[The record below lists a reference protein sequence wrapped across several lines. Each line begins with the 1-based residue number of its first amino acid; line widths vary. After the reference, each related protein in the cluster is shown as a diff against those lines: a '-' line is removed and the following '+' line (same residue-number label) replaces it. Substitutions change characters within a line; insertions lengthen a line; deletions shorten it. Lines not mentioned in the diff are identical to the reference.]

1 MLLIDRLERLVR
13 REYRRLFVFM
23 PPGSAKSTY
32 SSTLFPAWY
41 LARANAGPV
50 LAASH
55 TVTLAARFGR
65 KVRNLVSEHSVTL
78 GYGLSADSTAA
89 DRWETN
95 RGIEYYAA
103 GVGTG
108 IAGFRADLGIIDDP
122 VASREMADSEAS
134 RETTWQWYND
144 DFSNRLKPGA
154 LELIIM
160 CMTGDTPVMMENG
173 SEKPL
178 RDVRPGDVVATYEN
192 GRITTAK
199 IRNWKNQGPDF
210 IYKIRMKSGITVRAN
225 ERHPFL
231 VERNGTLEWVRIS
244 DLKQGYKILRVTG
257 ANGATPSVSTKAAT
271 SQLAARDFVDRITTN
286 GDGLTVSDPLQSTHS
301 RDERRGS
308 SIDTASTSMST
319 RPCTEHKTENVL
331 CALSFLGK
339 TSVPTGEGSSASII
353 ATRPARS
360 EGFSATTATSLSDT
374 ESKRVF
380 CSERLSTFAVVPDSI
395 VAIEFAGLEDVFDI
409 QVDRTENFI
418 ANGLISHNTRWHEDD
433 LAGRLLSRS
442 DPIPT
447 EVLTLPAIAGAEDPL
462 GRSPGQWLWEG
473 EYGYAERLK
482 EKHATSDPRSW
493 SALYQQNPIPEE
505 GIFLDVGRIKR
516 MDAPKKD
523 KMRIFAA
530 SDYATSDG
538 GGDYTVHVV
547 GGLDSDDVLHV
558 LDVWRRQT
566 TTDVWVEQM
575 IGMGKSWQPLEWGE
589 PNDIIYKS
597 VSPTIE
603 RRMSQERAW
612 INRKPYPQIRD
623 KPTRA
628 RPLQARVSQGKLAIA
643 HGAHWAEDLISEMAR
658 FPAGKHDDQVDAV
671 ALLAVVA
678 DTFGPPEKDA
688 VSEEPDTEDY
698 GRNGSFWGNL

>member
-1 MLLIDRLERLVR
+1 MLLIDRLQRLVR

-32 SSTLFPAWY
+32 SSVLFPAWY
-41 LARANAGPV
+41 LASANAGPV

-160 CMTGDTPVMMENG
+160 
-173 SEKPL
+173 
-178 RDVRPGDVVATYEN
+178 
-192 GRITTAK
+192 
-199 IRNWKNQGPDF
+199 
-210 IYKIRMKSGITVRAN
+210 
-225 ERHPFL
+225 
-231 VERNGTLEWVRIS
+231 
-244 DLKQGYKILRVTG
+244 
-257 ANGATPSVSTKAAT
+257 
-271 SQLAARDFVDRITTN
+271 
-286 GDGLTVSDPLQSTHS
+286 
-301 RDERRGS
+301 
-308 SIDTASTSMST
+308 
-319 RPCTEHKTENVL
+319 
-331 CALSFLGK
+331 
-339 TSVPTGEGSSASII
+339 
-353 ATRPARS
+353 
-360 EGFSATTATSLSDT
+360 
-374 ESKRVF
+374 
-380 CSERLSTFAVVPDSI
+380 
-395 VAIEFAGLEDVFDI
+395 
-409 QVDRTENFI
+409 
-418 ANGLISHNTRWHEDD
+418 TRWHEDD

-516 MDAPKKD
+516 MDAPKKE

-658 FPAGKHDDQVDAV
+658 FPASKHDDQVDAV

-678 DTFGPPEKDA
+678 DTFGPPEKDS

-698 GRNGSFWGNL
+698 GRSGSFWGNL